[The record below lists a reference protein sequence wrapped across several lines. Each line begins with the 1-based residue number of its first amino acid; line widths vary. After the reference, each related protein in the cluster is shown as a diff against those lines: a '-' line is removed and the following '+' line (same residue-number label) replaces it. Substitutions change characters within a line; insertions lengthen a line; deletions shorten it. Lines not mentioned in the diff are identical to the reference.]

1 MAQSQLAS
9 RHMPGYWAK
18 GNSPGG
24 EFNPQIITTLR
35 EWVEKVQ

>member
-9 RHMPGYWAK
+9 RHLPEYWAK
-18 GNSPGG
+18 ANSSGG

-35 EWVEKVQ
+35 EWVEKVR

>member
-9 RHMPGYWAK
+9 RHLPEYWVKA
-18 GNSPGG
+18 NSPGG

-35 EWVEKVQ
+35 EWVEKVR

>member
-1 MAQSQLAS
+1 
-9 RHMPGYWAK
+9 MPGYWAK